1 MATRSCGEGVTSN
14 GELVFNE
21 YRVTVWNGENV
32 LEMNGGD
39 RCTKTM

>member
-21 YRVTVWNGENV
+21 YRVSAGKDEKIQ
-32 LEMNGGD
+32 EMDGGD
-39 RCTKTM
+39 SHTSM